1 MDIIRLSITRP
12 VAVISAV
19 LMVVMFGMVGLSEI
33 PIQLTP
39 DVRQP
44 VISVETSWAG
54 AAPAE
59 IEREIIDRQEDVL
72 RGLDGLQTMSSR
84 SRRGSGEVTLEFS
97 PGADMDKSLLL
108 VANRLDRVSG
118 YPDEVDQPTLATS
131 STDDQSIAWFNIL
144 RVAGNDR
151 ALDTYGTFVED
162 VIQDRL
168 ERVPGVSRISRWG
181 GTEQELRITVDPAR
195 LAGYGLTIPEVLD
208 ALRAADIS
216 ISAGD
221 VNEGKRRY
229 MVRVEGRFQ
238 TPEDVGAILVRS
250 TATEQGTGLGRVAV
264 GDIATIALEWPK
276 PTSHRRYKDRPALPF
291 SVIRDPGANVIETMA
306 ALRAEVADLNSGA
319 AKAEGLEIIQIYD
332 ETVYI
337 TSAIDLVI
345 QNIWVGGTLAAII
358 LTLFLRRL
366 GPTLVVSL
374 AIPVS
379 IIGAF
384 VGMAALGRS
393 LNVISLAGLAFSVGM
408 VVDAA
413 IVVLENIY
421 RNREQGRSR
430 AEAAYRGARQVWG
443 AVLVSALTTVLVFVP
458 ILTLDLEVGQLFR
471 DIAVA
476 ISVAVTLSLIVAVTV
491 VPALARRLLGGMG
504 SEHQQTRT
512 IPVLDPAASAFAR
525 AVTGLAR
532 KTVAN
537 PVLGLGLVGVVTVL
551 AALVTWVFLPRLD
564 YLPDGNRNFVYAS
577 LTAPAGYNMDTL
589 TEIIQGIEERA
600 SPLWGTPAEKATLD
614 GPRIQHLFFVARDG
628 GGFIGAT
635 TEVDSEA
642 PDLIPALRKAVGE
655 VPGLS
660 AFVVQPSL
668 FGRSIGS
675 GRAIDLMISGPDLLD
690 ILPVAAKIA
699 DRVAEVMPANKG
711 TQVRARPGLE
721 LGAPEIRVIPD
732 PVRLRDAGVSARTF
746 ATTVDA
752 FNDGVRVAE
761 VSVGGNRIDLILGGP
776 RDYVTRTQ
784 GIAQLP
790 IVTENG
796 NILPTSALS
805 RVDVTAGPTE
815 IRHEER
821 ARTITLQIRPSIDM
835 ALEDAMVILD
845 RDVLEPLR
853 VEGLPP
859 GIHTR
864 LAGTADKLNQAW
876 DAMVWQLLLAVIIV
890 YLVMAILFESFLYP
904 LVILV
909 TVPLASAGAVLALGV
924 LNLFTRQ
931 PLDMLTLLGFVILIG
946 IVVNNA
952 ILLVH
957 QALYHMRNEG
967 MAPVAAIA
975 EATSNRIRPIFM
987 STLTSLFGMLPLV
1000 LFPGAGSE
1008 LYRGL
1013 GTVVL
1018 GGLALSAILTL
1029 VVLPPLMG
1037 LVLHAKRQAVR
1048 SKSI

>member
-1 MDIIRLSITRP
+1 MNIIRLSITRP
-12 VAVISAV
+12 IAVIAAV
-19 LMVVMFGMVGLSEI
+19 LMVIMFGAVGLSEI

-44 VISVETSWAG
+44 VISVETSWPG

-59 IEREIIDRQEDVL
+59 VEREIIDRQEDAL
-72 RGLDGLQTMSSR
+72 RGLDGLQNMSSR
-84 SRRGSGEVTLEFS
+84 ARRGNAEVTLEFL

-108 VANRLDRVSG
+108 VANRLDRVGG
-118 YPDEVDQPTLATS
+118 YPDEVDQPRLATS

-144 RVAGNDR
+144 RTPGNER
-151 ALDTYGTFVED
+151 PLDSYGIFLED
-162 VIQDRL
+162 VIKDRL
-168 ERVPGVSRISRWG
+168 ERVSGVSRISLWG
-181 GTEQELRITVDPAR
+181 GTEQEVRITVDPAR
-195 LAGYGLTIPEVLD
+195 LAGYELTIPDVLD
-208 ALRAADIS
+208 ALRAADVS
-216 ISAGD
+216 LSAGD
-221 VNEGKRRY
+221 VDEGKRRY
-229 MVRVEGRFQ
+229 QVRVEGRFQ
-238 TPEDVGAILVRS
+238 TPEDVAAILVRS
-250 TATEQGTGLGRVAV
+250 ASGDAGSGLGRVSV
-264 GDIATIALEWPK
+264 GDIATVGLVWPK
-276 PTSHRRYKDRPALPF
+276 PTSTRKYKDRPALPF

-306 ALRAEVADLNSGA
+306 ALRAEVAALNAGA
-319 AKAEGLEIIQIYD
+319 AGRQGLEIIQIYD

-345 QNIWVGGTLAAII
+345 QNIWVGGGLAAII

-458 ILTLDLEVGQLFR
+458 ILTLELEVGQLFR

-491 VPALARRLLGGMG
+491 VPSLARRLLGGMG
-504 SEHQQTRT
+504 EEHAKTIH
-512 IPVLDPAASAFAR
+512 IPVIDPAARAFAGGITR
-525 AVTGLAR
+525 LAG

-537 PVLGLGLVGVVTVL
+537 PVLGLGLVGAVTVV
-551 AALVTWVFLPRLD
+551 AGLVTWVFLPRLD
-564 YLPDGNRNFVYAS
+564 YLPDGNRNFVFAS
-577 LTAPAGYNMDTL
+577 LSAPAGYNMDTL
-589 TEIIQGIEERA
+589 SEITEGIKERA
-600 SPLWGTPAEKATLD
+600 SHLWTDPAPDD
-614 GPRIQHLFFVARDG
+614 GPRIEHFFFVARDG

-635 TEVDSEA
+635 TEVAADA
-642 PDLIPALRKAVGE
+642 PQLIPALRKAVGE
-655 VPGLS
+655 VPGLT

-675 GRAIDLMISGPDLLD
+675 GRAIDLMISGPDLTE
-690 ILPVAAKIA
+690 ILPVAARVA
-699 DRVAEVMPANKG
+699 DRVAQVLPADQG

-746 ATTVDA
+746 ATTIDA

-761 VSVGGNRIDLILGGP
+761 VSMAGDRIDLILGGP
-776 RDYVTRTQ
+776 RDYVTETQ

-790 IVTENG
+790 VVTENG
-796 NILPTSALS
+796 RILPASALG
-805 RVDVTAGPTE
+805 RIEVTAGPTE

-821 ARTITLQIRPSIDM
+821 ARTIILQIRPSIDL
-835 ALEDAMVILD
+835 ALEDAMALLRAEVI
-845 RDVLEPLR
+845 EPMQA
-853 VEGLPP
+853 EGLPD
-859 GIHTR
+859 GVRMR
-864 LAGTADKLNQAW
+864 LAGTADKLTQAW
-876 DAMVWQLLLAVIIV
+876 DAMIWQLLLALAIV

-909 TVPLASAGAVLALGV
+909 TVPLASAGAVLALGL
-924 LNLFTRQ
+924 LNLFSRQ
-931 PLDMLTLLGFVILIG
+931 PLDMLTMLGFVILIG

-957 QALYHMRNEG
+957 QSLHHMRTDG
-967 MAPVAAIA
+967 MPAVDAIA

-987 STLTSLFGMLPLV
+987 STLTSLFGMMPLV

-1037 LVLHAKRQAVR
+1037 LVLHAKGRAIGK
-1048 SKSI
+1048 KSI